1 MPRVFVHPNA
11 IVEAAQI
18 GEGSR
23 IWAFAHILPGAQIGR
38 EANICDHVFV
48 ENDVVIGDRA
58 TVKSGVQ
65 LWDGVRVEDDVFIGP
80 NASFVNDAFPRSK
93 RHPEKFLQ
101 TTLRS
106 GCSIGAGAT
115 VLGGL
120 TIGAQAMVG
129 AGSVVTR
136 DVPPFAIVTGNP
148 ARIRGYV
155 DADRVPADELAAP
168 DGIAASGAKGTG
180 ARLIDLHSVVDLRG
194 RLSAGEVGS
203 QLPFIPKR
211 VFLVHDVPTAE
222 VRGQHAHRTLEQ
234 LLICVCG
241 TVSVVADDGA
251 ERIEVELNSPDQGL
265 YIPPEVWAIQY
276 GYSRDAVL
284 LVLASDLYDSDE
296 YIRDY
301 DDFQRIVAAKAR

>member
-11 IVEAAQI
+11 IAEAAQI

-23 IWAFAHILPGAQIGR
+23 VWAFAHILPGAQIGR
-38 EANICDHVFV
+38 DANICDHVFI
-48 ENDVVIGDRA
+48 ENDVVVGDRA

-65 LWDGVRVEDDVFIGP
+65 LWDGLRVEDDVFIGP
-80 NASFVNDAFPRSK
+80 NASFVNDGFPRSK
-93 RHPEKFLQ
+93 RHPEEFLQ

-106 GCSIGAGAT
+106 GCSVGAGAT

-155 DADRVPADELAAP
+155 NTDRVPSEELRGSSGATAP
-168 DGIAASGAKGTG
+168 GAKGAG
-180 ARLIDLHSVVDLRG
+180 ARLVDLHSVVDLRG

-203 QLPFIPKR
+203 QLPFTPKR
-211 VFLVHDVPTAE
+211 IFLVHDVPTAE

-234 LLICVCG
+234 LLICVVG
-241 TVSVVADDGA
+241 TVSVVADDGV
-251 ERIEVELNSPDQGL
+251 ERIEVELNSPDRGL
-265 YIPPEVWAIQY
+265 YIPPQVWAIQY

-284 LVLASDLYDSDE
+284 LVLASDLYDPDE